1 MNKKISITPSRN
13 DIVRKSDALVKA
25 RYSLS
30 ELALKFVTA
39 VITNIKRSDDV
50 DKEYIFRVKDF
61 AEMVGVGYGEF
72 YNEMKDA
79 VDELLKKP
87 LHIKTD
93 RGWIKAN
100 WIADAEYVEGEGY
113 ISFTISK
120 KLRPYLFLLQEKF
133 LQYRIE
139 NILKL
144 KSGYVIRIFEILKD
158 WYNGNTRYSK
168 SKKVEKIVKV
178 DWIRETLEIPRG
190 YRYNDIKRI
199 IEKAKKQLA
208 EKTDIKFDYEEIK
221 TGRKVTHI
229 KFIIEENPKNIENE
243 DDPKK
248 YYFLQSKSRFI
259 AYLRKNYKNK
269 TFRTIDYGEFVAKYK
284 IGDDGLV
291 HMSDGY
297 STEKLRTENID
308 KFFENTYREALENN
322 DYAEMLASRVEIG

>member
-1 MNKKISITPSRN
+1 MPKIIKPDN
-13 DIVRKSDALVKA
+13 NVVRKSDALVKA

-30 ELALKFVTA
+30 ELSLKFVTA
-39 VITNIKRSDDV
+39 VIANIKRSDDV

-61 AEMVGVGYGEF
+61 AEMIGVSYGEF
-72 YNEMKDA
+72 YNEMKEA
-79 VDELLKKP
+79 VEELLKKP

-93 RGWIKAN
+93 TGWIMAN
-100 WIADAEYVEGEGY
+100 WIADAEYKEGEGY

-158 WYNGNTRYSK
+158 WYNENTRYNK

-178 DWIRETLEIPRG
+178 DWIREVLEIPKS
-190 YRYNDIKRI
+190 YQYSSHIKKLI
-199 IEKAKKQLA
+199 IEKARKQLK
-208 EKTDIKFDYEEIK
+208 EKTDIVFDYEEIK

-243 DDPKK
+243 DDPKG
-248 YYFLQSKSRFI
+248 YYFLKSKSRFI

-269 TFRTIDYGEFVAKYK
+269 TFRIIDYGEFIAKYRV
-284 IGDDGLV
+284 GDDGLIY
-291 HMSDGY
+291 MSDGY
-297 STEKLRTENID
+297 SIEKLKTENID
-308 KFFENTYREALENN
+308 KFFENTYHEALENN
-322 DYAEMLASRVEIG
+322 SYAEMLANKVEIG